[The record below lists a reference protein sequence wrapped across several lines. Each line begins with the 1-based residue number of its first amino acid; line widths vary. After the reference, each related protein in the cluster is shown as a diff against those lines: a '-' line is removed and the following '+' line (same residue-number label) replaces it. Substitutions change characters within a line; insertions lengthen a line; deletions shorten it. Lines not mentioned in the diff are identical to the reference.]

1 MFKQLKRYYTAVL
14 QFFPI
19 QLILVQL
26 KKGHLLLVFWFLLYA
41 LITGGIARKYGG
53 AYLFLSP
60 EYLDDVNPLSYFL
73 VGLCFGFFTM
83 AFHISSYIHYS
94 FRFPFLATLARPLF
108 KFSLN
113 NSLVPAIVI
122 LVYIK
127 EVIQFQIALDNLDW
141 LGILFIAASLVIG
154 IIVAIALI
162 FTYFMNTNK
171 SLVEE
176 KLTEIRPLRLLVKER
191 TDLDT
196 LMPDDLNK
204 VKTYLNGFWHINLVR
219 RTSHYDQA
227 FMLKTLQQHHRNA
240 AVYAV
245 VVFVLLLLLSLFKE
259 SGTVMLP
266 AAGSILILFALYLM
280 ITGALVSRFKGWT
293 TTVIIIGFL
302 IVNALSGEGRLRGV
316 HPAYG
321 INYDTTQ
328 AEYSYDRLQQ
338 ITSPEIIEED
348 KLVMLEI
355 LEKWKAKNMGADSSL
370 PKIIF
375 INTSGGGLRSALW
388 TFNVMQTAEEL
399 SGGAFM
405 SQTHFISGSSGGLL
419 GTSFFRELYLQ
430 KSPHLFSDSLGRHIS
445 KDILNPVVFNLIV
458 SDLFI
463 NFDHWKDGD
472 RSYRKDR
479 GFAFEYKFSENTG
492 GILDK
497 RMRDYSLAE
506 RNAEIPMT
514 LISPTLINEGRRLLI
529 SPLPISYLS
538 VFQTAPKDREPQH
551 YDGIEFSRMF
561 ADQDAGNLRFLTAL
575 RMSATFPYITPLVKL
590 PSTPPIQ
597 LMDSGVRDNTGY
609 EISLRFLHFFKDW
622 IQENTSGVIFLQINS
637 DRVQNM
643 PIEQNEQFSQ
653 LESALQPV
661 SGAYESFMNMQL
673 FTQAQLRQI
682 TADWFKKPVDF
693 VDFSLLQESQTDL
706 SLSWH
711 LTSKEKD
718 QINLSLHKPVHEK
731 SFKELIKLL
740 NTKN

>member
-1 MFKQLKRYYTAVL
+1 
-14 QFFPI
+14 
-19 QLILVQL
+19 
-26 KKGHLLLVFWFLLYA
+26 
-41 LITGGIARKYGG
+41 
-53 AYLFLSP
+53 
-60 EYLDDVNPLSYFL
+60 
-73 VGLCFGFFTM
+73 
-83 AFHISSYIHYS
+83 
-94 FRFPFLATLARPLF
+94 
-108 KFSLN
+108 
-113 NSLVPAIVI
+113 
-122 LVYIK
+122 
-127 EVIQFQIALDNLDW
+127 
-141 LGILFIAASLVIG
+141 
-154 IIVAIALI
+154 
-162 FTYFMNTNK
+162 
-171 SLVEE
+171 
-176 KLTEIRPLRLLVKER
+176 
-191 TDLDT
+191 
-196 LMPDDLNK
+196 
-204 VKTYLNGFWHINLVR
+204 
-219 RTSHYDQA
+219 
-227 FMLKTLQQHHRNA
+227 
-240 AVYAV
+240 
-245 VVFVLLLLLSLFKE
+245 
-259 SGTVMLP
+259 
-266 AAGSILILFALYLM
+266 
-280 ITGALVSRFKGWT
+280 
-293 TTVIIIGFL
+293 
-302 IVNALSGEGRLRGV
+302 
-316 HPAYG
+316 
-321 INYDTTQ
+321 
-328 AEYSYDRLQQ
+328 
-338 ITSPEIIEED
+338 
-348 KLVMLEI
+348 
-355 LEKWKAKNMGADSSL
+355 
-370 PKIIF
+370 
-375 INTSGGGLRSALW
+375 
-388 TFNVMQTAEEL
+388 
-399 SGGAFM
+399 
-405 SQTHFISGSSGGLL
+405 
-419 GTSFFRELYLQ
+419 
-430 KSPHLFSDSLGRHIS
+430 
-445 KDILNPVVFNLIV
+445 
-458 SDLFI
+458 
-463 NFDHWKDGD
+463 
-472 RSYRKDR
+472 
-479 GFAFEYKFSENTG
+479 
-492 GILDK
+492 
-497 RMRDYSLAE
+497 MRDYSLAE